1 MMRKGVIVVAAGC
14 LAFTGSPGCAKYRHP
29 ERQTAAAAAP
39 LVPAASQPSPDDPSY
54 FTLDQIAP
62 VPRLPATRKRPTTA
76 PAPLDA
82 LQDYAQGHA
91 ALARGD
97 RNTAVNQLEKAAAV
111 DPDSPEILE
120 DLAKAYG
127 ATDKALQTYERAL
140 ALDPDNLSLHEKL
153 GRQYLIKNRVD
164 DALLHFRLATQT
176 TDYAEDDEA
185 AAVVD
190 FFLARTLQ
198 RKGYD
203 RAALDQ
209 YARLVKRLDNPSI
222 SSRSNPELLSLLSQP
237 EVLYAQVGEL
247 YEKHQ
252 EYAEAVR
259 AYELAA
265 ERSPDNFDYQ
275 ARLTRALVNVHRGDD
290 ARRRAQDLVTRFRA
304 NADSLKL
311 LQEVYQRTG
320 RPGDVIEAL
329 VALRKQRPGDS
340 SLLFALAD
348 AYKQAGRLPDA
359 ERLLLD
365 ESRKPGADSAE
376 IIRRL
381 FTMYDERNDVEG
393 AARLLT
399 NALAANPD
407 SLRQLLPLWAQLL
420 KPTRANQL
428 RPTLLQKL
436 KVNPSAEAA
445 RLYWL
450 SVDAMLWNRDA
461 MARSAL
467 EQGAALKPPFPPIYR
482 SLVADYWSR
491 PDWDDAQKAR
501 ESAQLA
507 RTATEQG
514 NRALAAELEGLSLL
528 RQKKPDQAAAKLA
541 ESIQLGNKA
550 PDVQLTQARALR
562 EAGDERRGEQLLWK
576 IVGDTPAYED
586 AYVELFRL
594 YLDQGQPTKAVNV
607 LGKWLAADP
616 GNVDARVLRAQLME
630 RAGRT
635 ESAEAELLDLFH
647 DQPESPQILGALFQF
662 YSSTHRIE
670 EYINKLEEE
679 RKARPGNREA
689 VQQLV
694 EIYYDQKRLPEALR
708 VLDAARDAVKTDPD
722 LLYYVAHVY
731 GRIDQ
736 KETEEKLL
744 QEVVRL
750 DPKHASA
757 NNDLGYTWTEEGRN
771 LGQAEDLIRV
781 AVNAE
786 PDNQSF
792 LDSLGWV
799 LYKRS
804 KFAEALP
811 YFERAIG
818 PASRPDPVVLDHMGD
833 VLYRLSRK
841 ADAAKQWQRA
851 QQRLGEPD
859 QANSERE
866 DLKKLRLQLMQKL
879 RQQEKGQPVEVAPT
893 AADSTPASTQ
903 AKN

>member
-1 MMRKGVIVVAAGC
+1 
-14 LAFTGSPGCAKYRHP
+14 
-29 ERQTAAAAAP
+29 
-39 LVPAASQPSPDDPSY
+39 
-54 FTLDQIAP
+54 
-62 VPRLPATRKRPTTA
+62 
-76 PAPLDA
+76 
-82 LQDYAQGHA
+82 
-91 ALARGD
+91 
-97 RNTAVNQLEKAAAV
+97 
-111 DPDSPEILE
+111 
-120 DLAKAYG
+120 
-127 ATDKALQTYERAL
+127 
-140 ALDPDNLSLHEKL
+140 
-153 GRQYLIKNRVD
+153 
-164 DALLHFRLATQT
+164 
-176 TDYAEDDEA
+176 
-185 AAVVD
+185 
-190 FFLARTLQ
+190 
-198 RKGYD
+198 
-203 RAALDQ
+203 
-209 YARLVKRLDNPSI
+209 
-222 SSRSNPELLSLLSQP
+222 
-237 EVLYAQVGEL
+237 
-247 YEKHQ
+247 
-252 EYAEAVR
+252 
-259 AYELAA
+259 
-265 ERSPDNFDYQ
+265 
-275 ARLTRALVNVHRGDD
+275 
-290 ARRRAQDLVTRFRA
+290 
-304 NADSLKL
+304 
-311 LQEVYQRTG
+311 
-320 RPGDVIEAL
+320 
-329 VALRKQRPGDS
+329 
-340 SLLFALAD
+340 
-348 AYKQAGRLPDA
+348 
-359 ERLLLD
+359 
-365 ESRKPGADSAE
+365 RKPGADSTE
-376 IIRRL
+376 FIRRL
-381 FTMYDERNDVEG
+381 FTMYDERDDVEG

-407 SLRQLLPLWAQLL
+407 SLRQLLPLWARLL

-428 RPTLLQKL
+428 RPPLLQKL
-436 KVNPSAEAA
+436 KVDPAAEAA

-450 SVDAMLWNRDA
+450 SLDAALWNRDA
-461 MARSAL
+461 LARSAL

-482 SLVADYWSR
+482 ALVADYWSR
-491 PDWDDAQKAR
+491 PDWDDAQKVR

-507 RTATEQG
+507 RTVAGQG
-514 NRALAAELEGLSLL
+514 NRALAAELEGLSL
-528 RQKKPDQAAAKLA
+528 RQQKKFDDAAARFA

-562 EAGDERRGEQLLWK
+562 EAGDDRRAEQQLWK
-576 IVGDTPAYED
+576 IVSDTPTYED
-586 AYVELFRL
+586 AYVELFRM
-594 YLDQGQPTKAVNV
+594 YLDQGQPAKAVNV

-616 GNVDARVLRAQLME
+616 GNVDARVLRAQLMQ

-635 ESAEAELLDLFH
+635 DSAEAELLDLFH

-662 YSSTHRIE
+662 YSATHRIE
-670 EYINKLEEE
+670 EYISKLEEE

-708 VLDAARDAVKTDPD
+708 VLDAARDAVRNDPD

-736 KETEEKLL
+736 RETEEKLL
-744 QEVVRL
+744 QEVIRL
-750 DPKHASA
+750 DPRHASA

-771 LGQAEDLIRV
+771 LAKAEDLIRV
-781 AVNAE
+781 AVAAE

-841 ADAAKQWQRA
+841 PEAAKQWQRA

-879 RQQEKGQPVEVAPT
+879 RQQEKGQPVDVAPT